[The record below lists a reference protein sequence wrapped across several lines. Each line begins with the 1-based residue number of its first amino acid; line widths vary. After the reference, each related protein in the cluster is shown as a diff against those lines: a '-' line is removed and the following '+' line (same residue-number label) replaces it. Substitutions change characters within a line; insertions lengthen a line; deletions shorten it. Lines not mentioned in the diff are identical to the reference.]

1 MEHLGIDERA
11 VPELYVTGRLSPED
25 RSAFEAHLVDCP
37 SCLDRVEAVE
47 GLAAGLRALGAG
59 GGAEPIRRRAIP
71 RWARRAGLVVAG
83 AAAAAGVVALLAG
96 RVERRLESALA
107 EELVRARAAAT
118 QATSAPAAP
127 AAPVRS
133 PLQVPVLSLITTR
146 GGDVPLLEI
155 PPVAGPVVL
164 SMERE
169 SPPRFELYQVTLRG
183 PDGAELLRERL
194 PPSSRDTVVLALD
207 SALLARGEH
216 AVSLEGQTRAGKT
229 VAVAQYRFRTVEA
242 RRP

>member
-107 EELVRARAAAT
+107 EERARTGALAEELVRARAAAT

-127 AAPVRS
+127 A
-133 PLQVPVLSLITTR
+133 
-146 GGDVPLLEI
+146 
-155 PPVAGPVVL
+155 
-164 SMERE
+164 
-169 SPPRFELYQVTLRG
+169 
-183 PDGAELLRERL
+183 
-194 PPSSRDTVVLALD
+194 
-207 SALLARGEH
+207 
-216 AVSLEGQTRAGKT
+216 
-229 VAVAQYRFRTVEA
+229 
-242 RRP
+242 